1 MVSNFISNIIKNFSR
16 ETKLLKEYTIQSNK
30 ILEYMKEYKD
40 CEQDFLLDI
49 YSSNDTNKSIA
60 AICVAANNSL
70 GLTPYKVQIIGV
82 LSIINGNFIEMKTGE
97 GKSLVAALASLYNS
111 KEGNTYIVTVNEYLA
126 HRDAEE
132 LKPLYDYLKVNSNYI
147 SNDMPIE
154 KKVLNYKSKILYGT
168 NNTFAFDY
176 LKDNLTYNS
185 NEVCQKTL
193 DNVIIDEADSIL
205 IDEARTPLI
214 ISGSAEHNVEFF
226 LKSFAVARQ
235 MKEEHFKIDMEN
247 KSIVFN
253 NNAFDFIEK
262 LLGIN
267 NLYTNGNF
275 QYSHQILQSL
285 KAIHTM
291 RKDVDYIL
299 SDGKVKI
306 IDEFNGRILKDT
318 RFGNGLHQAI
328 EAKENVEIK
337 EENENLAQTTY
348 QNYFNLFSKK
358 SGMSGT
364 LISEKKEFAEIYNSL
379 IIEIPTNRDISRID
393 HDDKLFVST
402 EEKIDYLI
410 KEIVEIHKSGRPLL
424 IGTLHIK
431 QSDDIAEALS
441 KLGLKYN
448 LLNAKQ
454 HEQEAEIIKNAGL
467 KGSITIATNMAGRG
481 VDIKID
487 KEILNLGGLYVIGFE
502 RYQNRRVDNQLKGRS
517 GRQGNSGDSMFLLSL
532 DDEILT
538 FSKDNF
544 LYKRLKSAIDE
555 EEAGVSLDLLNN
567 IVKKQQS
574 KIENVYFDSRKEMFK
589 YSKIISDQRD
599 NIYAIRKEILFTNID
614 DESPF
619 KEKLNNYAK
628 DIIKVKTI
636 EEIQN
641 EFSNPEIKAIED
653 ISKVIN
659 DKIDNKEAVLR
670 YDIKNIFLETID
682 RNWRLHLQE
691 SENIKQGNHHKARSN
706 KDPLIE
712 YQLEMAKQFR
722 NLIFNIK
729 YELTQELYHYDNDV
743 SYEEL
748 TDTNKLAVSNPLLDN
763 IIQEINTS
771 FNTFIEVIEK
781 SEEHFDNIIQSFIT
795 EIVEHF
801 TNNVEDIDNVV
812 IELSSIFQINIEDN
826 MDTNAQIDN
835 ISKVIHSNVNK
846 NISKFSDE
854 IKFDIFKDVTLHFIF
869 DELKEIKEKIDEI
882 YSLEDI
888 SENSYKELEYSFIL
902 SNFNIKVNVINNL
915 IHLEVG
921 EEGISN

>member
-1 MVSNFISNIIKNFSR
+1 MISNFISSVIKNFSI
-16 ETKLLKEYTIQSNK
+16 ENKLLKQYTEQANK
-30 ILEYMKEYKD
+30 ILELVDKYKND
-40 CEQDFLLDI
+40 NQDELQNTYNGSDMN
-49 YSSNDTNKSIA
+49 SSIA
-60 AICVAANNSL
+60 AICISATNSL
-70 GLTPYKVQIIGV
+70 GLTPYKVQIIGM

-97 GKSLVAALASLYNS
+97 GKSLVAALASLYNA

-126 HRDAEE
+126 NRDAEE
-132 LKPLYDYLKVNSNYI
+132 LKPFYEYLNINSNYI

-154 KKVLNYKSKILYGT
+154 KKVLNYNSKVLYGT

-176 LKDNLTYNS
+176 LKDNLTYNI
-185 NEVCQKTL
+185 NEVCQKNL

-214 ISGSAEHNVEFF
+214 ISGSADHNVEFF
-226 LKSFAVARQ
+226 LKSFSVARQ
-235 MKEEHFKIDMEN
+235 MKKEHFKIDMEN

-253 NNAFDFIEK
+253 NNAFEYIEK

-291 RKDVDYIL
+291 RKDVDYIIA
-299 SDGKVKI
+299 DEKVKI

-348 QNYFNLFSKK
+348 QNYFNLFNKK

-364 LISEKKEFAEIYNSL
+364 LISEKKEFTEIYDSL
-379 IIEIPTNRDISRID
+379 IIDIPTNRKIARID

-402 EEKIDYLI
+402 SEKIDFLI
-410 KEIVEIHKSGRPLL
+410 KEIVDINKEGRPLL

-431 QSDDIAEALS
+431 QSDDIAAELS

-487 KEILNLGGLYVIGFE
+487 QDILDIGGLYVIGFE

-517 GRQGNSGDSMFLLSL
+517 GRQGNSGDSVFLLSL

-544 LYKRLKSAIDE
+544 LYKRLKEAIDE
-555 EEAGVSLDLLNN
+555 EEAGVSLELLNN

-574 KIENVYFDSRKEMFK
+574 KIENIYFDSRKEMFK
-589 YSKIISDQRD
+589 YNKIISDQRD
-599 NIYAIRKEILFTNID
+599 NIYSIRKEILSTNID
-614 DESPF
+614 DESLF
-619 KEKLNNYAK
+619 KSKLDNYTK
-628 DIIKVKTI
+628 DIAKNKTI
-636 EEIQN
+636 EDIRLEFNNEEINSVGDILEIIN
-641 EFSNPEIKAIED
+641 E
-653 ISKVIN
+653 
-659 DKIDNKEAVLR
+659 KIDNKEAVLR

-682 RNWRLHLQE
+682 RNWRLHLQDA
-691 SENIKQGNHHKARSN
+691 ENIKQGNHHKARSN

-712 YQLEMAKQFR
+712 YQLEMAKQFKY
-722 NLIFNIK
+722 LIFNIK
-729 YELTQELYHYDNDV
+729 YELTQELYHYDNTIT
-743 SYEEL
+743 YEEL
-748 TDTNKLAVSNPLLDN
+748 TDNTNLSINNPLLDN

-781 SEEHFDNIIQSFIT
+781 SEDHYDNIIHSFTT

-801 TNNVEDIDNVV
+801 VNNAESAEDASN
-812 IELSSIFQINIEDN
+812 ELSSILQIEIKEINDDN
-826 MDTNAQIDN
+826 NQLEN
-835 ISKVIHSNVNK
+835 ISKIINENIYK
-846 NISKFSDE
+846 NIKTLPNN
-854 IKFDIFKDVTLHFIF
+854 IQFDIFKDVTLHFIF
-869 DELKEIKEKIDEI
+869 DELKEIKEKID
-882 YSLEDI
+882 DI
-888 SENSYKELEYSFIL
+888 HAQDDINENDYKELEYLFIL

-915 IHLEVG
+915 IHLEIG
-921 EEGISN
+921 EEGVTS